1 MHGSNRLFFWYAR
14 SVLAQQRAF
23 QTCGGVVGFRLRSID
38 GSGIALQRCQ
48 FLKDICRCPAL
59 RLHLGPIAKCCVQ
72 AIIIISMCMS
82 PSQLDLDTIT
92 GTVQSPL
99 GKGPDITA
107 LFRSAVCQV
116 MLPRLVAPFKRGS
129 MFPITFMV
137 LQMLSGEKC
146 G

>member
-1 MHGSNRLFFWYAR
+1 
-14 SVLAQQRAF
+14 
-23 QTCGGVVGFRLRSID
+23 
-38 GSGIALQRCQ
+38 
-48 FLKDICRCPAL
+48 
-59 RLHLGPIAKCCVQ
+59 
-72 AIIIISMCMS
+72 MCMS
-82 PSQLDLDTIT
+82 PPQLDLDTIT